1 MSSFPRVEICGSGV
15 NFYCIWKGCL
25 AVSQHLI
32 LLILLR
38 IQHSERP
45 WTRAEFYCLSHPKKI
60 FSPLVI
66 ATVWS
71 RTVFYRLEYLNACLL
86 VGITVFGKCEAIA
99 GGACLAELVTMGGPL
114 KIQPKPGSPLVL
126 GFQAQ
131 RPPEASPHSPAASSQ
146 ASPSATSSSPG
157 WTVFLK
163 AGARGNPSFHKVF
176 VHQALGCSHEK
187 SSECSY

>member
-1 MSSFPRVEICGSGV
+1 MSSFPRVEICDSGV

-38 IQHSERP
+38 IQHSKRP
-45 WTRAEFYCLSHPKKI
+45 WTRAEFYCPSHPKKKT
-60 FSPLVI
+60 FCPLVI
-66 ATVWS
+66 AMVWN
-71 RTVFYRLEYLNACLL
+71 RTVFYRLVYLNTCLL
-86 VGITVFGKCEAIA
+86 VGITVLGKCEAIA
-99 GGACLAELVTMGGPL
+99 GGACLAELVTMCGPL

-131 RPPEASPHSPAASSQ
+131 RSPEASSHSPAASGQ

-176 VHQALGCSHEK
+176 VC
-187 SSECSY
+187 

>member
-1 MSSFPRVEICGSGV
+1 MSSFPRVEICDSGV

-38 IQHSERP
+38 IQHSKRP
-45 WTRAEFYCLSHPKKI
+45 WTRAEFYCPSHPKKKDI
-60 FSPLVI
+60 LSFGYCYGLEQNCFLQARVFECLSLGRDHCFWETWSHSRRGLPGR
-66 ATVWS
+66 AGHYVWAFENTAQAWFPS
-71 RTVFYRLEYLNACLL
+71 
-86 VGITVFGKCEAIA
+86 
-99 GGACLAELVTMGGPL
+99 
-114 KIQPKPGSPLVL
+114 VL

-131 RPPEASPHSPAASSQ
+131 RSPEASSHFPAASSQ

-176 VHQALGCSHEK
+176 VC
-187 SSECSY
+187 